1 MKLTQLP
8 SGLSAVITRID
19 LPPALADRLEAL
31 GLRVG
36 EDIEFVRSAPL
47 QDPAEYSVGGSLIAL
62 RRPDAA
68 RIYVCLLYTS
78 RCV

>member
-8 SGLSAVITRID
+8 
-19 LPPALADRLEAL
+19 
-31 GLRVG
+31 VG

-68 RIYVCLLYTS
+68 RIYVALKKTE
-78 RCV
+78 